1 MDRAWKPKGDEIVVG
16 VVDQQPTASGR
27 LAAAADSLRDDFAAD
42 TAVVTGSLEDV
53 AAADPSLLVT
63 AGEASLSRVVRRGC
77 PGPVVPVGDVVGLES
92 VSLERLPDAIRAAL
106 SGSARTRSRPVL
118 GVAFDGETRRALFDV
133 TLVTEEPARIS
144 EYSVHSRDERVAS
157 FRADGVVVATPAGT
171 NGYASAVDAPALS
184 PALEAV
190 AVAPISP
197 FATRTRRWVLPED
210 AIKLT
215 VDRDE
220 GAVGL
225 VVDGR
230 SVATV
235 PVGSPVRL
243 GVDGTLLTLL
253 PPSDFRQ

>member
-1 MDRAWKPKGDEIVVG
+1 MDGAWKPEGDEIAVG
-16 VVDQQPTASGR
+16 VVDHGTTASER
-27 LAAAADSLRDDFAAD
+27 FAATVDSLRDDLAAD
-42 TAVVTGSLEDV
+42 TVVVTGSIEDV
-53 AAADPSLLVT
+53 LAADPTLLVA
-63 AGEASLSRVVRRGC
+63 AGEAALSRIARCEC
-77 PGPVVPVGDVVGLES
+77 PVPVLPAGDVDGIES
-92 VSLERLPDAIRAAL
+92 VSLERLPDAVRAAL
-106 SGSARTRSRPVL
+106 SGSARIRSRSVL
-118 GVAFDGETRRALFDV
+118 GVAFDGKTRRALFDV

-144 EYSVHSRDERVAS
+144 EYSVHSRSERVAS

-171 NGYASAVDAPALS
+171 EGYASAVDAPALS

-210 AIKLT
+210 GIELA
-215 VDRDE
+215 VERDE

-235 PVGSPVRL
+235 PVDSPVRL
-243 GVDGTLLTLL
+243 DVDGTLRTLIL
-253 PPSDFRQ
+253 PSEFRQ